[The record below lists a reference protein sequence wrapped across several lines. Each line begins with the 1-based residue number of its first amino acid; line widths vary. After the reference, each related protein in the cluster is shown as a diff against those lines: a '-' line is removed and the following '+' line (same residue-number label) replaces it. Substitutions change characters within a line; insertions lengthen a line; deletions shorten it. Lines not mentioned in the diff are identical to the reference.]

1 MERPDFK
8 QMKKMEAILRRYADV
23 MNSMTADGE
32 RQTEAV
38 RSLAMEA
45 ASKMALESLDMIS
58 AEELRKSRAGIRVS
72 ALMEAGYKT
81 LEDIY
86 RADDKDLAAIEGIGE
101 GQIASIRRLTAE
113 FVRNMAAWMPVRID
127 PSDEE
132 GGNLPLMQA

>member
-45 ASKMALESLDMIS
+45 ASKMALKSLDRIS

-72 ALMEAGYKT
+72 DCQSLYNT
-81 LEDIY
+81 
-86 RADDKDLAAIEGIGE
+86 AI
-101 GQIASIRRLTAE
+101 A
-113 FVRNMAAWMPVRID
+113 
-127 PSDEE
+127 
-132 GGNLPLMQA
+132 